1 MGVLPPG
8 CSLTDTGASNFTS
21 MACDNTVCDQCTGDP
36 SVVCCCSASSA
47 SSLQFMCEGE
57 SPRTFFQPDQCT
69 CQPCEDVVVQLVFQ
83 ILSSTD
89 GQVAS
94 SAQLTVTDSTTSS
107 PSSLTMDSAGFF
119 STLREVNV
127 GTVTITASA
136 PGHEEQELNITIL
149 PPGPL
154 QFTVTLSAFIEE
166 DLGSNVNMSLNFSVD
181 GGVDVTIPAGSVV
194 TSDNQTYTGNVI
206 VRTVTFTA
214 NQTTYSDDLPSE
226 ITTMSE
232 GGEEVFYETR
242 VLARTQLVDDQGNPL
257 SVRKSLS
264 LSVDLS
270 GFDNNTV
277 VTVLLYDGDAGNWS
291 VLDSFT
297 VGSESRRKR
306 QNGNGNRNGVA
317 LGNPNTFW
325 AVATA
330 LNTSQICYLQVRT
343 FERDDGLS
351 RAAISIQQ
359 IRDGSFF
366 RRTGVTDGSTGPVGH
381 SVCIEVLCDTPGTVE
396 AEFNSAS
403 IEPRDTQPSGI
414 IISGNTITFNDT
426 ERSSSTPF
434 YSSEAQ
440 CGAPSSRTF
449 VSFEVPLD
457 DPPSDIP
464 PEVTTQEFWFIRAEV
479 LSCFDSNMVTT
490 RNVDTEGQTSIA
502 SAQVLGLATS
512 QVVNIPAVVS
522 PEVCNGQVTR
532 RTVCIEAYTNSM
544 VTLEVQPHPNN
555 TEIGPSCYL
564 SELTNLTD
572 SATRT
577 KTSALLDLTT
587 LTSGNPMA
595 GLYFGDIDFITLDQC
610 QNPSSDDLDNPLQ
623 GLFAQFECFERKFNN
638 AISIGVVSFKK

>member
-8 CSLTDTGASNFTS
+8 CSLTDTGASNFTT
-21 MACDNTVCDQCTGDP
+21 MACDYTVCDQCTGDP
-36 SVVCCCSASSA
+36 SVICCCGASRVTSFE
-47 SSLQFMCEGE
+47 FMCDGE
-57 SPRTFFQPDQCT
+57 NPRTFFQPDQCT
-69 CQPCEDVVVQLVFQ
+69 CQPCEDVVVELVFQ
-83 ILSSTD
+83 VLSSTD

-94 SAQLTVTDSTTSS
+94 GAQLIVTDSTTSS
-107 PSSLTMDSAGFF
+107 PSSLTMNSAGFF
-119 STLREVNV
+119 STSREVNV
-127 GTVTITASA
+127 GMATITASA
-136 PGHEEQELNITIL
+136 PDHADRGFVITIL

-154 QFTVTLSAFIEE
+154 QFTVTLSAVTVIEFS
-166 DLGSNVNMSLNFSVD
+166 SNVNMSLDFAVD

-194 TSDNQTYTGNVI
+194 TDDNQTYMGPVI

-226 ITTMSE
+226 ITTMSDE
-232 GGEEVFYETR
+232 GDEVFYETR
-242 VLARTQLVDDQGNPL
+242 VLVRTQLVDDQGNPL
-257 SVRKSLS
+257 SVRESLS
-264 LSVDLS
+264 LNVDLS

-277 VTVLLYDGDAGNWS
+277 VTVLLYDGDTGTWS

-306 QNGNGNRNGVA
+306 QNGNGNGNEVA
-317 LGNPNTFW
+317 LENPNTFW

-351 RAAISIQQ
+351 GATISIQQ
-359 IRDGSFF
+359 VRDGSFF
-366 RRTGVTDGSTGPVGH
+366 RRTGVTDGNTGPVGH
-381 SVCIEVLCDTPGTVE
+381 SVCIEVLCDTPGTVV
-396 AEFNSAS
+396 AEFNFAS
-403 IEPRDTQPSGI
+403 IQPRDTQTSGI
-414 IISGNTITFNDT
+414 TISGNTITFNDT

-434 YSSEAQ
+434 YNNGAG
-440 CGAPSSRTF
+440 CGMPSSTTF
-449 VSFEVPLD
+449 VSFVD
-457 DPPSDIP
+457 NPPSDIP
-464 PEVTTQEFWFIRAEV
+464 PEDTTQEFWFIRAEV
-479 LSCFDSNMVTT
+479 LSCFDSNIVTT

-502 SAQVLGLATS
+502 SAQVSGSATS

-532 RTVCIEAYTNSM
+532 RTVCIQACADSM

-577 KTSALLDLTT
+577 ETSALLDLTT
-587 LTSGNPMA
+587 LTSGNPKA
-595 GLYFGDIDFITLDQC
+595 GLYFGDIDFITQDQC

>member
-1 MGVLPPG
+1 MPVD
-8 CSLTDTGASNFTS
+8 CELTDTGARNFIST
-21 MACDNTVCDQCTGDP
+21 ACDNTVCDQCTEDP
-36 SVVCCCSASSA
+36 NITCCCSASSLR
-47 SSLQFMCEGE
+47 SFEFMCEGE
-57 SPRTFFQPDQCT
+57 SPRMFSQPDQCT

-83 ILSSTD
+83 VLSSTD

-94 SAQLTVTDSTTSS
+94 DAQLNITDSTSSS
-107 PSSLTMDSAGFF
+107 PLSLTMDSAGFF
-119 STLREVNV
+119 STFRQVNV

-136 PGHEEQELNITIL
+136 PDHADQELVVTIL

-154 QFTVTLSAFIEE
+154 QFTVTLSAVTVVE
-166 DLGSNVNMSLNFSVD
+166 LGSNVNMSLDFAVD
-181 GGVDVTIPAGSVV
+181 GGVDVTIPEGSVV
-194 TSDNQTYTGNVI
+194 TSDNQTYTGPVI

-214 NQTTYSDDLPSE
+214 NQATYSDDVPSE

-232 GGEEVFYETR
+232 GGDEVFYETR
-242 VLARTQLVDDQGNPL
+242 VLVRTQLVDDQGNPL
-257 SVRKSLS
+257 SVRESLS

-277 VTVLLYDGDAGNWS
+277 VTVLLYDGDTGTWS

-306 QNGNGNRNGVA
+306 QNGNGNGNEVA
-317 LGNPNTFW
+317 LENPNTFW

-343 FERDDGLS
+343 FERDNGLS
-351 RAAISIQQ
+351 GATISIQQ
-359 IRDGSFF
+359 VRDGSFF
-366 RRTGVTDGSTGPVGH
+366 RRTGVTDGNTGPVGH

-414 IISGNTITFNDT
+414 TISGNTITFNETGRD
-426 ERSSSTPF
+426 SSTPF
-434 YSSEAQ
+434 YSSEAE
-440 CGAPSSRTF
+440 CGAPGSNTF

-457 DPPSDIP
+457 DPPSYIP
-464 PEVTTQEFWFIRAEV
+464 PEVTTQEFWYIRAEV

-532 RTVCIEAYTNSM
+532 RTVCIEAYANSM

-577 KTSALLDLTT
+577 ETSALLDLTT

-595 GLYFGDIDFITLDQC
+595 GLYFGDTDFITQDQC

>member
-8 CSLTDTGASNFTS
+8 CSLTDTGASNFTT

-36 SVVCCCSASSA
+36 SVICCCSASSET
-47 SSLQFMCEGE
+47 SLEFMCDGE
-57 SPRTFFQPDQCT
+57 NPRTFFQPDQCT
-69 CQPCEDVVVQLVFQ
+69 CQPCEDVVVELVFQ
-83 ILSSTD
+83 VLSSTD

-94 SAQLTVTDSTTSS
+94 GAQLIVTDSTTSS
-107 PSSLTMDSAGFF
+107 PSSLTMNSAGFF
-119 STLREVNV
+119 STSREVNV
-127 GTVTITASA
+127 GMATITALA
-136 PGHEEQELNITIL
+136 PDHADREFVITIL

-154 QFTVTLSAFIEE
+154 QFTVTLSAVTVIEFS
-166 DLGSNVNMSLNFSVD
+166 SNVNMSLDFAVD

-194 TSDNQTYTGNVI
+194 TDDNQTYTGPVF

-226 ITTMSE
+226 ITTMSDE
-232 GGEEVFYETR
+232 GDEVFYETR
-242 VLARTQLVDDQGNPL
+242 VLVSTQLVDDQGDPL
-257 SVRKSLS
+257 SVRESLS

-277 VTVLLYDGDAGNWS
+277 VTVLLYDGDAGTWS

-306 QNGNGNRNGVA
+306 QNGNGNGNGNGNEVA
-317 LGNPNTFW
+317 LEDPNTFW

-330 LNTSQICYLQVRT
+330 LNPSQICYLQVRT

-351 RAAISIQQ
+351 GATISIQQ
-359 IRDGSFF
+359 VRDGSFF

-414 IISGNTITFNDT
+414 TISGNTITFNETGRD
-426 ERSSSTPF
+426 SSTPF
-434 YSSEAQ
+434 YSSEAG
-440 CGAPSSRTF
+440 CGAPGSNTF

-457 DPPSDIP
+457 DPSSDIP
-464 PEVTTQEFWFIRAEV
+464 PEVITQEFWFIRAEV

-490 RNVDTEGQTSIA
+490 RNVDSQSVSIA
-502 SAQVLGLATS
+502 SEPVLGSATS

-522 PEVCNGQVTR
+522 PEVCNGRVTR
-532 RTVCIEAYTNSM
+532 RTVCIEAYANSM
-544 VTLEVQPHPNN
+544 VTLEVQPHPDN
-555 TEIGPSCYL
+555 TEIGPLCYL
-564 SELTNLTD
+564 SELTSLTD

-577 KTSALLDLTT
+577 ETSAQLDLTT
-587 LTSGNPMA
+587 LSGGNPMA
-595 GLYFGDIDFITLDQC
+595 GLYFGDIDFVTRDQC
-610 QNPSSDDLDNPLQ
+610 QNPSSDDLDNPLR
-623 GLFAQFECFERKFNN
+623 GFFAQFECFERKF
-638 AISIGVVSFKK
+638 ITIL